1 MHATT
6 RATRREVGKAGISC
20 NFTKMFK
27 KGRLDHFLKK
37 RAAPKGPEKTFL
49 FYENTKIAINKITT
63 C

>member
-1 MHATT
+1 
-6 RATRREVGKAGISC
+6 
-20 NFTKMFK
+20 MFK

-49 FYENTKIAINKITT
+49 FYENTKIAINKITS